1 MRSDPYGANF
11 QKHTI
16 AHTHTE
22 SQKGTSY
29 RHIIKIYFTRKIYI
43 SLLVL
48 PQFPQLHYEVK
59 SPELNMSEEVEAE
72 VPPEELDKDFVV
84 VADNDETE
92 EDGKGGGKAMKKFQ
106 WRKLTGEDSIYTKG
120 GGGGSSN
127 MNQNHYLSSQGRWK
141 KSALLERKPKDIDHE
156 GTTLEL
162 VLALTKELAPLSFS
176 FQLC

>member
-1 MRSDPYGANF
+1 MHRPVWCQFSKAHHSPYTYRKPRRALF
-11 QKHTI
+11 
-16 AHTHTE
+16 
-22 SQKGTSY
+22 
-29 RHIIKIYFTRKIYI
+29 RHIIKIYFTRKIFI

-84 VADNDETE
+84 VADNDEAE

-106 WRKLTGEDSIYTKG
+106 WRKLTDEDSIYTKG

-127 MNQNHYLSSQGRWK
+127 MNQNHDDLSSQGRWK
-141 KSALLERKPKDIDHE
+141 KSALMERKPKDIDYE

-162 VLALTKELAPLSFS
+162 GLAFTKKHLTIKPIFS
-176 FQLC
+176 